1 MDQEA
6 IERIA
11 KEIQEAQDCRDE
23 ISPLGTAG
31 EILKILE
38 ELGYRKLPQGKL
50 PLLSVPDHS
59 ESIWCPH
66 CGEEF
71 GIESNIEYA
80 HEAQREADIK
90 FYTKP
95 PFSAGFVDEG

>member
-1 MDQEA
+1 MDKEA

-38 ELGYRKLPQGKL
+38 ELDYHKFPQGKP
-50 PLLSVPDHS
+50 PLLSN
-59 ESIWCPH
+59 
-66 CGEEF
+66 EE
-71 GIESNIEYA
+71 IEAANKSVYGDIPVLTMVQEEDRYIA
-80 HEAQREADIK
+80 QAQREADIK
-90 FYTKP
+90 FY
-95 PFSAGFVDEG
+95 AAL